1 MKNLAVIPIQSFS
14 DIITNSSS
22 ELFVLNTNNT
32 IQKVKEI
39 LSSITSGYIDPI
51 IFDLEK
57 YNKWKEND
65 SLVSNLENTYFDTV
79 KDWFTDLDDED
90 SLFEYRLQAFRNI
103 MEYNSLEVCYFKE
116 SNIPFYTEFMKFAK
130 TIGLKS
136 INSFSIYR
144 ENKEE
149 KCKEFFNQFE
159 KSANILPSWWNPKEE
174 DTVQGLNGKVL
185 LLSYDEN
192 SIPYESFD
200 FINEI
205 LNGYN
210 LHLG

>member
-32 IQKVKEI
+32 IQKIKEI
-39 LSSITSGYIDPI
+39 LSSITSGYLDPI
-51 IFDLEK
+51 IFNLEK
-57 YNKWKEND
+57 YNKWKEDN
-65 SLVSNLENTYFDTV
+65 SFVSNLESTYFDTIEG
-79 KDWFTDLDDED
+79 WFTDLDDENN
-90 SLFEYRLQAFRNI
+90 LFDYRLQAFRNI

-159 KSANILPSWWNPKEE
+159 KSGNILPSWWNPKEE

-185 LLSYDEN
+185 LLSCDEN
-192 SIPYESFD
+192 SIPFESFD

>member
-1 MKNLAVIPIQSFS
+1 
-14 DIITNSSS
+14 
-22 ELFVLNTNNT
+22 
-32 IQKVKEI
+32 
-39 LSSITSGYIDPI
+39 
-51 IFDLEK
+51 
-57 YNKWKEND
+57 
-65 SLVSNLENTYFDTV
+65 
-79 KDWFTDLDDED
+79 
-90 SLFEYRLQAFRNI
+90 
-103 MEYNSLEVCYFKE
+103 
-116 SNIPFYTEFMKFAK
+116 MKFAK

-159 KSANILPSWWNPKEE
+159 KSGNTLPSWWNPKEE

-185 LLSYDEN
+185 LLSCDEN

>member
-32 IQKVKEI
+32 IQKIKEI
-39 LSSITSGYIDPI
+39 LSSITSGYLDPI

-57 YNKWKEND
+57 YNKWKEDN
-65 SLVSNLENTYFDTV
+65 SFVSNLESTYFDTIEG
-79 KDWFTDLDDED
+79 WFTDLDDEN
-90 SLFEYRLQAFRNI
+90 SLFDYRLQAFRNI

-159 KSANILPSWWNPKEE
+159 KSGNTLPSWWNPKEE

>member
-1 MKNLAVIPIQSFS
+1 MYHVVEIQSFS

-32 IQKVKEI
+32 IKKVKEI
-39 LSSITSGYIDPI
+39 LNSITFGYQDPI
-51 IFDLEK
+51 IFNLES
-57 YNKWKEND
+57 YNKWKEDN
-65 SLVSNLENTYFDTV
+65 SSVSNLESAYFNTV
-79 KDWFTDLDDED
+79 EDWLIDLDSED
-90 SLFEYRLQAFRNI
+90 SLFEYRLQAFCNI
-103 MEYNSLEVCYFKE
+103 MEYNSLQVCYFRE
-116 SNIPFYTEFMKFAK
+116 NNIPFYTEFMKFVK

-136 INSFSIYR
+136 AERFSIYR
-144 ENKEE
+144 EKKEE
-149 KCKEFFNQFE
+149 ECKKFFNQFE
-159 KSANILPSWWNPKEE
+159 KSGNTLPSWWNPKEE

-185 LLSYDEN
+185 LLSCDEN

>member
-32 IQKVKEI
+32 IQKIKEI
-39 LSSITSGYIDPI
+39 LSSITSGYLDPI
-51 IFDLEK
+51 IFNLEK
-57 YNKWKEND
+57 YNKWKEDN
-65 SLVSNLENTYFDTV
+65 SFVSNLESTYFDTIEG
-79 KDWFTDLDDED
+79 WFTDLDDEN
-90 SLFEYRLQAFRNI
+90 SLFDYRLQAFRNI

-159 KSANILPSWWNPKEE
+159 KSGNILPSWWNPKEE

-185 LLSYDEN
+185 LLSCDEN

>member
-32 IQKVKEI
+32 IQKIKEI
-39 LSSITSGYIDPI
+39 LSSITSGYLDPI
-51 IFDLEK
+51 IFNLEK
-57 YNKWKEND
+57 YNKWKEDN
-65 SLVSNLENTYFDTV
+65 SFVSNLESTYFDTIEG
-79 KDWFTDLDDED
+79 WFTDLDDEN
-90 SLFEYRLQAFRNI
+90 SLFDYRLQAFRNI

-159 KSANILPSWWNPKEE
+159 KSGNTLPSWWNPKEE

-185 LLSYDEN
+185 LRSCDEN

>member
-32 IQKVKEI
+32 IQKIKEI
-39 LSSITSGYIDPI
+39 LSSITSGYLDPI
-51 IFDLEK
+51 IFNLEK
-57 YNKWKEND
+57 YNKQKKDN
-65 SLVSNLENTYFDTV
+65 SFVSNLESTYFDTIEG
-79 KDWFTDLDDED
+79 WFTDLDDENN
-90 SLFEYRLQAFRNI
+90 LFDYRLQAFRNI

-159 KSANILPSWWNPKEE
+159 KSGNTLPSWWNPKEE

-185 LLSYDEN
+185 LLSCDEN
-192 SIPYESFD
+192 SIPFESFD

>member
-1 MKNLAVIPIQSFS
+1 MNNLIIIPIQSFS

-39 LSSITSGYIDPI
+39 LNSITSGYQDPI
-51 IFDLEK
+51 IFNLES
-57 YNKWKEND
+57 YNKWKEDN
-65 SLVSNLENTYFDTV
+65 SSVSNLESTYFNTV
-79 KDWFTDLDDED
+79 EGWLIDLDSED
-90 SLFEYRLQAFRNI
+90 SLFEYRLQAFCNI
-103 MEYNSLEVCYFKE
+103 MEYNSLQVCYFKE
-116 SNIPFYTEFMKFAK
+116 NNILFYTEFMKFAK

-136 INSFSIYR
+136 VQRFNIYR
-144 ENKEE
+144 ENKKEE
-149 KCKEFFNQFE
+149 CKEFFNQFE
-159 KSANILPSWWNPKEE
+159 KSGNILPSWWNPKEE

-185 LLSYDEN
+185 LLSCDEN

>member
-39 LSSITSGYIDPI
+39 LSSITYGYIDPI
-51 IFDLEK
+51 IFNLEK
-57 YNKWKEND
+57 YNKWKEDD
-65 SLVSNLENTYFDTV
+65 SFVSNLESAYFDTV
-79 KDWFTDLDDED
+79 RDWFTDLDDED
-90 SLFEYRLQAFRNI
+90 SLFEYRLRAFCNI

-159 KSANILPSWWNPKEE
+159 KSGNTLPSWWNPKEE

-185 LLSYDEN
+185 LLSCDEN

>member
-1 MKNLAVIPIQSFS
+1 MKNLTVIPIQSFS

-32 IQKVKEI
+32 IQKIKEI
-39 LSSITSGYIDPI
+39 LSSITSGYLDPI
-51 IFDLEK
+51 IFNLEK
-57 YNKWKEND
+57 YNKWKEDN
-65 SLVSNLENTYFDTV
+65 SFVSNLESTYFDTIEG
-79 KDWFTDLDDED
+79 WFTDLDDEN
-90 SLFEYRLQAFRNI
+90 SLFDYRLQAFRNI

-159 KSANILPSWWNPKEE
+159 KSGNTLPSWWNPKEE

-185 LLSYDEN
+185 LLSCDEN

>member
-32 IQKVKEI
+32 IQKIKEI
-39 LSSITSGYIDPI
+39 LSSITSGYLDPI
-51 IFDLEK
+51 IFNLEK
-57 YNKWKEND
+57 YNKWKEDN
-65 SLVSNLENTYFDTV
+65 SFVSNLESTYFDTIEG
-79 KDWFTDLDDED
+79 WFTDLDDED
-90 SLFEYRLQAFRNI
+90 SLFEYRLRAFCNI

-159 KSANILPSWWNPKEE
+159 KSGNILPSWWNPKEE

-185 LLSYDEN
+185 LLSCDEN
-192 SIPYESFD
+192 SIPFESFD

>member
-1 MKNLAVIPIQSFS
+1 MNNLIIIPIQSFS

-39 LSSITSGYIDPI
+39 LNSITSGYQDPI
-51 IFDLEK
+51 IFNLEN
-57 YNKWKEND
+57 YNKWKEDD
-65 SLVSNLENTYFDTV
+65 SFVSNLESAYFNTV
-79 KDWFTDLDDED
+79 EDWLIDLDSED
-90 SLFEYRLQAFRNI
+90 SLFEYRLQAFCNI
-103 MEYNSLEVCYFKE
+103 MEYNSLQVCYFRE
-116 SNIPFYTEFMKFAK
+116 NNIPFYTEFMKFVK

-136 INSFSIYR
+136 AERFSIYR
-144 ENKEE
+144 EKKEE
-149 KCKEFFNQFE
+149 ECKKFFNQFE
-159 KSANILPSWWNPKEE
+159 KSGNTLPSWWNPKEE

-185 LLSYDEN
+185 LLSCDEN

>member
-1 MKNLAVIPIQSFS
+1 MNNLIIIPIQSFS

-39 LSSITSGYIDPI
+39 LNSITSGYQDPI
-51 IFDLEK
+51 IFNLEN
-57 YNKWKEND
+57 YNKWKEDD
-65 SLVSNLENTYFDTV
+65 SFVSNLESTYFDTV
-79 KDWFTDLDDED
+79 EDWLIDLDSED
-90 SLFEYRLQAFRNI
+90 SLFEYRLQAFCNI
-103 MEYNSLEVCYFKE
+103 MEYNSLQVCYFRE
-116 SNIPFYTEFMKFAK
+116 NNIPFYTEFMKFVK

-136 INSFSIYR
+136 AERFSIYR
-144 ENKEE
+144 EKKEE
-149 KCKEFFNQFE
+149 ECKEFFNQFE
-159 KSANILPSWWNPKEE
+159 KSGNTLPSWWNPKEE

-185 LLSYDEN
+185 LLSCDEN

>member
-1 MKNLAVIPIQSFS
+1 MNNLIIIPIQSFS

-39 LSSITSGYIDPI
+39 LNSITSGYQDPI
-51 IFDLEK
+51 IFNLEN
-57 YNKWKEND
+57 YNKWKEDD
-65 SLVSNLENTYFDTV
+65 SFVSNLESTYFDTV
-79 KDWFTDLDDED
+79 EDWLVDLDSED
-90 SLFEYRLQAFRNI
+90 SLFEYRLQAFCNI
-103 MEYNSLEVCYFKE
+103 MEYNSLQVCYFRE
-116 SNIPFYTEFMKFAK
+116 NNIPFYTEFMKFAK

-136 INSFSIYR
+136 VQRFSIYR
-144 ENKEE
+144 GNKEE
-149 KCKEFFNQFE
+149 ECKEFFNQFE
-159 KSANILPSWWNPKEE
+159 KSGNILPSWWNPKEE
-174 DTVQGLNGKVL
+174 DTIQGLNGKVL
-185 LLSYDEN
+185 LLSCDEN

>member
-32 IQKVKEI
+32 IQKIKEI
-39 LSSITSGYIDPI
+39 LSSITSGYLDPI
-51 IFDLEK
+51 IFNLEK
-57 YNKWKEND
+57 YNKWKEDN
-65 SLVSNLENTYFDTV
+65 SFVSNLESTYFDTIEG
-79 KDWFTDLDDED
+79 WFTDLDDEN
-90 SLFEYRLQAFRNI
+90 SLFDYRLQAFRNI

-159 KSANILPSWWNPKEE
+159 KSGNTLPSWWNPKEE

-185 LLSYDEN
+185 LLSCDEN

>member
-1 MKNLAVIPIQSFS
+1 MNNLIIIPIQSFS

-39 LSSITSGYIDPI
+39 LNSITSGYQDPI
-51 IFDLEK
+51 IFNLES
-57 YNKWKEND
+57 YNKWKEDD
-65 SLVSNLENTYFDTV
+65 SSVSNLESTYFNTV
-79 KDWFTDLDDED
+79 EDWLIDLDSED
-90 SLFEYRLQAFRNI
+90 SLFEYRLQAFCNI
-103 MEYNSLEVCYFKE
+103 MEYNSLQVCYFRE
-116 SNIPFYTEFMKFAK
+116 NNIPFYTEFMKFVK

-136 INSFSIYR
+136 AERFSIYR
-144 ENKEE
+144 EKKEE
-149 KCKEFFNQFE
+149 ECKKFFNQFE
-159 KSANILPSWWNPKEE
+159 KSGNTLPSWWNPKEE

-185 LLSYDEN
+185 LLSCDEN

-200 FINEI
+200 FIHEI
-205 LNGYN
+205 FNGYN

>member
-1 MKNLAVIPIQSFS
+1 MYHVVEIQSFS

-39 LSSITSGYIDPI
+39 LNSITSGYQDPI
-51 IFDLEK
+51 IFNLES
-57 YNKWKEND
+57 YNKWKEDN
-65 SLVSNLENTYFDTV
+65 SSVSNLESTYFNTV
-79 KDWFTDLDDED
+79 EDWLIDLDSED
-90 SLFEYRLQAFRNI
+90 SLFEYRLQAFCNI
-103 MEYNSLEVCYFKE
+103 MEYNSLQVCYFRE
-116 SNIPFYTEFMKFAK
+116 NNIPFYTEFMKFAK

-159 KSANILPSWWNPKEE
+159 KSGNILPSWWNPKEE

-185 LLSYDEN
+185 LCSCDEN

>member
-1 MKNLAVIPIQSFS
+1 MNNLIIIPIQSFS

-39 LSSITSGYIDPI
+39 LNSITSGYQDPI
-51 IFDLEK
+51 IFNLES
-57 YNKWKEND
+57 YNKWKEDN
-65 SLVSNLENTYFDTV
+65 SSVSNLESTYFNTV
-79 KDWFTDLDDED
+79 EDWLIDLDSED
-90 SLFEYRLQAFRNI
+90 SLFEYRLQAFCNI
-103 MEYNSLEVCYFKE
+103 MEYNSLQVCYFRE
-116 SNIPFYTEFMKFAK
+116 NNIPFYTEFMKFAK

-136 INSFSIYR
+136 AERFSIYR
-144 ENKEE
+144 ENKEKE
-149 KCKEFFNQFE
+149 CKEFFNQFE
-159 KSANILPSWWNPKEE
+159 KSGNTLPSWWNPKEE

-185 LLSYDEN
+185 LRRCDEN

>member
-32 IQKVKEI
+32 IQKVEEI
-39 LSSITSGYIDPI
+39 LSSITSGYLDPI

-57 YNKWKEND
+57 YNKWKEDD
-65 SLVSNLENTYFDTV
+65 SFVSNLENAYFDTI

-90 SLFEYRLQAFRNI
+90 SLFEYRLRAFCNI

-159 KSANILPSWWNPKEE
+159 KSGNTLPSWWNPKEE

-185 LLSYDEN
+185 LLSCDEN

>member
-32 IQKVKEI
+32 IQKIKEI
-39 LSSITSGYIDPI
+39 LSSITSGYLDPI
-51 IFDLEK
+51 IFNLEK
-57 YNKWKEND
+57 YNKWKEDN
-65 SLVSNLENTYFDTV
+65 SFVSNLESTYFDTIEG
-79 KDWFTDLDDED
+79 WFTDLDDEN
-90 SLFEYRLQAFRNI
+90 SLFDYRLQAFRNI

-159 KSANILPSWWNPKEE
+159 KSGNILPSWWNPKEE

-185 LLSYDEN
+185 LLSCAEN

-205 LNGYN
+205 LNRYN

>member
-32 IQKVKEI
+32 IQKIKEI
-39 LSSITSGYIDPI
+39 LSSITSGYLDPI
-51 IFDLEK
+51 IFDLKK
-57 YNKWKEND
+57 YNKWKEDN
-65 SLVSNLENTYFDTV
+65 SFVSNLESTYFDTIEG
-79 KDWFTDLDDED
+79 WFTDLDDEN
-90 SLFEYRLQAFRNI
+90 SLFDYRLQAFRNI

-159 KSANILPSWWNPKEE
+159 KSGNTLPSWWNPKEE

-185 LLSYDEN
+185 LLSCDEN

>member
-32 IQKVKEI
+32 IQKIKEI
-39 LSSITSGYIDPI
+39 LSSITSGYLDPI

-57 YNKWKEND
+57 YNKWKEDN
-65 SLVSNLENTYFDTV
+65 SFVSNLESTYFDTIEG
-79 KDWFTDLDDED
+79 WFTDLDDEN
-90 SLFEYRLQAFRNI
+90 SLFDYRLQAFRNI

-159 KSANILPSWWNPKEE
+159 KLGNTLPSWWNPKEE
-174 DTVQGLNGKVL
+174 DTIQGLNGKVL
-185 LLSYDEN
+185 LLSCDEN

>member
-1 MKNLAVIPIQSFS
+1 MVNIIILIIKLIRFKSQWCHSTTIPISF
-14 DIITNSSS
+14 
-22 ELFVLNTNNT
+22 
-32 IQKVKEI
+32 
-39 LSSITSGYIDPI
+39 
-51 IFDLEK
+51 
-57 YNKWKEND
+57 
-65 SLVSNLENTYFDTV
+65 
-79 KDWFTDLDDED
+79 
-90 SLFEYRLQAFRNI
+90 
-103 MEYNSLEVCYFKE
+103 
-116 SNIPFYTEFMKFAK
+116 
-130 TIGLKS
+130 KS

-159 KSANILPSWWNPKEE
+159 KSGNTLPSWWNPKEE

-185 LLSYDEN
+185 LLSRDEN
-192 SIPYESFD
+192 SIPFESFD

>member
-1 MKNLAVIPIQSFS
+1 MNNLIIIPIQSFS

-32 IQKVKEI
+32 IKKVKEI
-39 LSSITSGYIDPI
+39 LNSITFGYQDPI
-51 IFDLEK
+51 IFNLES
-57 YNKWKEND
+57 YNKWKEDN
-65 SLVSNLENTYFDTV
+65 SSVSNLESTYFNTV
-79 KDWFTDLDDED
+79 EDWLVDLDSED
-90 SLFEYRLQAFRNI
+90 SLFEYRLQAFCNI
-103 MEYNSLEVCYFKE
+103 MEYNSLQVCYFRE
-116 SNIPFYTEFMKFAK
+116 NNIPFYTEFMKFVK

-136 INSFSIYR
+136 AERFSIYR
-144 ENKEE
+144 EKKEE
-149 KCKEFFNQFE
+149 ECKKFFNQFE
-159 KSANILPSWWNPKEE
+159 KSGNTLPSWWNPKEE

-185 LLSYDEN
+185 LLSCDEN

>member
-32 IQKVKEI
+32 IQKIKEI
-39 LSSITSGYIDPI
+39 LSSITSGYLDPI
-51 IFDLEK
+51 IFNLEK
-57 YNKWKEND
+57 YNKWKEDN
-65 SLVSNLENTYFDTV
+65 SFVSNLESTYFDTIEG
-79 KDWFTDLDDED
+79 WFTDLDDENN
-90 SLFEYRLQAFRNI
+90 LFDYRLQAFRNI

-159 KSANILPSWWNPKEE
+159 KSGNTLPSWWNPKEE

-185 LLSYDEN
+185 LCSCDEN

>member
-1 MKNLAVIPIQSFS
+1 MNLSVIPIQSFS

-51 IFDLEK
+51 IFNLEN
-57 YNKWKEND
+57 YNKWKEDD
-65 SLVSNLENTYFDTV
+65 SFVSNLENTYFDTV
-79 KDWFTDLDDED
+79 KDWLTDLDDED

-149 KCKEFFNQFE
+149 ECKEFFNQFE
-159 KSANILPSWWNPKEE
+159 KSGNTLPSWWNPKEE
-174 DTVQGLNGKVL
+174 DTIQGLNGKVL
-185 LLSYDEN
+185 LLSRDEN
-192 SIPYESFD
+192 SIPFESFD

>member
-1 MKNLAVIPIQSFS
+1 MKNLSVIPIQSFS

-32 IQKVKEI
+32 IQKIKEI
-39 LSSITSGYIDPI
+39 LSSITSGYLDPI
-51 IFDLEK
+51 IFNLEK
-57 YNKWKEND
+57 YNKWKEDN
-65 SLVSNLENTYFDTV
+65 SFVSNLESTYFDTIEG
-79 KDWFTDLDDED
+79 WFTDLDDEN
-90 SLFEYRLQAFRNI
+90 SLFDYRLQAFRNI

-149 KCKEFFNQFE
+149 KCKEFSHQFE
-159 KSANILPSWWNPKEE
+159 KSGNTLPSWWNPKEE
-174 DTVQGLNGKVL
+174 DTIQGLNGKVL
-185 LLSYDEN
+185 LLSCDEN

>member
-1 MKNLAVIPIQSFS
+1 MNLSVIPIQSFS

-51 IFDLEK
+51 IFNLEK
-57 YNKWKEND
+57 YNKWKEDD
-65 SLVSNLENTYFDTV
+65 SFVSNLENTYFDTV

-90 SLFEYRLQAFRNI
+90 SLFEYRLEAFRNI

-136 INSFSIYR
+136 INSSSIYR
-144 ENKEE
+144 ENKEKE
-149 KCKEFFNQFE
+149 CKEFFNQFE
-159 KSANILPSWWNPKEE
+159 KSGNTLPSWWNPKEG
-174 DTVQGLNGKVL
+174 DTIQGLSGKVL
-185 LLSYDEN
+185 LLSRDEN
-192 SIPYESFD
+192 SIPFESFD

>member
-1 MKNLAVIPIQSFS
+1 MNNLIIIPIQSFS

-39 LSSITSGYIDPI
+39 LNSITSGYQDPI
-51 IFDLEK
+51 IFNLES
-57 YNKWKEND
+57 YNKWKEDN
-65 SLVSNLENTYFDTV
+65 SSVSNLESTYFNTV
-79 KDWFTDLDDED
+79 EDWLIDLDSED
-90 SLFEYRLQAFRNI
+90 SLFEYRLQAFCSI
-103 MEYNSLEVCYFKE
+103 MEYNSLEVCYFRE
-116 SNIPFYTEFMKFAK
+116 NNIPFYTEFMKFAK

-144 ENKEE
+144 EDKEE

-159 KSANILPSWWNPKEE
+159 KSGNTLPSWWNPKEE

-185 LLSYDEN
+185 LLSCDEN

>member
-1 MKNLAVIPIQSFS
+1 MNLSIIPIQSFS

-51 IFDLEK
+51 IFNLEK
-57 YNKWKEND
+57 YNKWKEDD
-65 SLVSNLENTYFDTV
+65 SFVSNLESTYFDTV
-79 KDWFTDLDDED
+79 RDWFIDLDDED
-90 SLFEYRLQAFRNI
+90 SLFEYRLQAFCNI
-103 MEYNSLEVCYFKE
+103 MEYNSLKVCYFKE
-116 SNIPFYTEFMKFAK
+116 SNIQFYTEFMKFAK

-136 INSFSIYR
+136 IERFSIYG
-144 ENKEE
+144 EDKEE

-159 KSANILPSWWNPKEE
+159 KSGNTLPSWWNPKEE

-185 LLSYDEN
+185 LLSCNEN

>member
-1 MKNLAVIPIQSFS
+1 MNNLIIIPIQSFS

-39 LSSITSGYIDPI
+39 LNSITSGYQDPI
-51 IFDLEK
+51 IFNLES
-57 YNKWKEND
+57 YNKWKEDNSSVS
-65 SLVSNLENTYFDTV
+65 SLESTYFNTV
-79 KDWFTDLDDED
+79 EDWLIDLDSED
-90 SLFEYRLQAFRNI
+90 SLFEYRLQAFCNI
-103 MEYNSLEVCYFKE
+103 MEYNSLQVCYFRE
-116 SNIPFYTEFMKFAK
+116 NNIPFYTEFMKFAK

-159 KSANILPSWWNPKEE
+159 KSGNTLPSWWNPKEE

-185 LLSYDEN
+185 LLSCDEN

>member
-1 MKNLAVIPIQSFS
+1 MNNLIIIPIQSFS

-39 LSSITSGYIDPI
+39 LNSITFGYQDPI
-51 IFDLEK
+51 IFNLES
-57 YNKWKEND
+57 YNKWKEDN
-65 SLVSNLENTYFDTV
+65 SSVSNLESAYFNTV
-79 KDWFTDLDDED
+79 EDWLIDLDSED
-90 SLFEYRLQAFRNI
+90 SLFEYRLQAFCNI
-103 MEYNSLEVCYFKE
+103 MEYNSLQVCYFRE
-116 SNIPFYTEFMKFAK
+116 NNIPFYTEFMKFVK

-136 INSFSIYR
+136 AERFSIYR
-144 ENKEE
+144 EKKEE
-149 KCKEFFNQFE
+149 ECKKFFNQFE
-159 KSANILPSWWNPKEE
+159 KSGNILPSWWNPKEE

-185 LLSYDEN
+185 LLSCDEN

>member
-1 MKNLAVIPIQSFS
+1 MNNLIIIPIQSFS

-39 LSSITSGYIDPI
+39 LNSITSGYQDPI
-51 IFDLEK
+51 IFNLEN
-57 YNKWKEND
+57 YNKWKEDD
-65 SLVSNLENTYFDTV
+65 SFVSNLENAYFDTI

-90 SLFEYRLQAFRNI
+90 SLFEYRLQAFCNI

-159 KSANILPSWWNPKEE
+159 KSGNILPSWWNPKEE

-185 LLSYDEN
+185 LLSCDEN

>member
-1 MKNLAVIPIQSFS
+1 MNLSVIPIQSFS

-39 LSSITSGYIDPI
+39 LSSITYGYIDPI
-51 IFDLEK
+51 IFNLEK
-57 YNKWKEND
+57 YNKWKEDD
-65 SLVSNLENTYFDTV
+65 SFVSNLESTYFDTV
-79 KDWFTDLDDED
+79 RDWFTDLDDED
-90 SLFEYRLQAFRNI
+90 SLFEYRLQAFCNI
-103 MEYNSLEVCYFKE
+103 MEYNSLQVCYFKE
-116 SNIPFYTEFMKFAK
+116 NNILFYTEFMKFAK

-136 INSFSIYR
+136 VERFNIIYR
-144 ENKEE
+144 ENKKEE
-149 KCKEFFNQFE
+149 CKEFFNQFE
-159 KSANILPSWWNPKEE
+159 KSGNILPSWWNPKEE

-185 LLSYDEN
+185 LLSCDEN

>member
-1 MKNLAVIPIQSFS
+1 MKNLSVIPIQSFS

-32 IQKVKEI
+32 IQKVEEI
-39 LSSITSGYIDPI
+39 LSSITSGYLDPI

-57 YNKWKEND
+57 YNKWKEDD
-65 SLVSNLENTYFDTV
+65 SFVSNLENTYFDTV
-79 KDWFTDLDDED
+79 KDWLTDLDDED

-159 KSANILPSWWNPKEE
+159 KSGNTLPSWWNPKEE

-185 LLSYDEN
+185 LLSCDEN

>member
-32 IQKVKEI
+32 IQKIKEI
-39 LSSITSGYIDPI
+39 LSSITSGYLDPI

-57 YNKWKEND
+57 YNKWKKDD
-65 SLVSNLENTYFDTV
+65 SLVSTLENAYFDTI

-90 SLFEYRLQAFRNI
+90 SLFEYRLRAFCNI
-103 MEYNSLEVCYFKE
+103 MEYNSLQVCYFRE
-116 SNIPFYTEFMKFAK
+116 NNIPFYTEFMKFVK

-136 INSFSIYR
+136 AERFSIYR
-144 ENKEE
+144 EKKEE
-149 KCKEFFNQFE
+149 ECKKFFNQFE
-159 KSANILPSWWNPKEE
+159 KSGNTLPSWWNPKEE
-174 DTVQGLNGKVL
+174 DTIQGLNGKVL
-185 LLSYDEN
+185 LLSRDEN
-192 SIPYESFD
+192 SIPFESFD